1 MHSGMSTPYRR
12 GEFGRSKVRHEGLY
26 TAVRGLTACRVDT
39 LSKDPRRSPQT
50 YGCIRCV
57 AYDVLGFIVYSRYTT
72 QATIKYGASKHSNTT
87 IRSLMILSSS
97 GQTIIDTV
105 SVDMPPYEN
114 TTTGM
119 WIDVSKEALDVLG
132 GDAAAAIHAAAHAF
146 LNQFP
151 MAGDLRTECPVPQ
164 KETMKKESPRKRPG
178 RYVL

>member
-1 MHSGMSTPYRR
+1 MMT
-12 GEFGRSKVRHEGLY
+12 
-26 TAVRGLTACRVDT
+26 
-39 LSKDPRRSPQT
+39 
-50 YGCIRCV
+50 
-57 AYDVLGFIVYSRYTT
+57 
-72 QATIKYGASKHSNTT
+72 
-87 IRSLMILSSS
+87 LSSS
-97 GQTIIDTV
+97 GKKIIDTV

-164 KETMKKESPRKRPG
+164 KETMKKESSRKRPG
-178 RYVL
+178 RYVLRLERQAGGHLIQEQSCFLRPCREKHRCCRQGI